1 MKAFESEIFELARS
15 LAQIVDQSH
24 AALKPLVDDA
34 CRHPETLSQSELER
48 LFDYVLDISSYP
60 KGKRLF
66 NRLCRRFKTIY
77 PESVQDYIR
86 IQHEQDE
93 E

>member
-1 MKAFESEIFELARS
+1 MDEHEIAALARS
-15 LAQIVDQSH
+15 LLQAVEQTH

-34 CRHPETLSQSELER
+34 CRHPETLSQNELER
-48 LFDYVLDISSYP
+48 LFDSVLGISSFP

-66 NRLCRRFKTIY
+66 DRLCRRFKTIH
-77 PESVQDYIR
+77 PESVQDYIK
-86 IQHEQDE
+86 IQHEMDE